1 MHCAAALDVWNTW
14 LWFFCWNSTMLYN
27 HKLKRY
33 FGWNLLQ
40 MKTQLS
46 VEGSR
51 NHHLQMLILFKQTSN
66 KHPTSYPISTTF
78 TPYRFPLRFP
88 LRFFGGRGSE
98 DGRCLTTNKAIGS
111 NIKGEST
118 WHMGQ
123 KNSYR
128 VHHCRGRTNHHFPYC
143 GWFRNPVNSPVEV
156 GWISH
161 LFTRLWN
168 IPGGCLGFLN
178 HQQYYRVKSIHG
190 WSTLGSFHIWIHSDL
205 WNRLFVNTVDASEIR
220 LTL

>member
-1 MHCAAALDVWNTW
+1 
-14 LWFFCWNSTMLYN
+14 
-27 HKLKRY
+27 
-33 FGWNLLQ
+33 

-51 NHHLQMLILFKQTSN
+51 NHHLQMLIIFKQTSN

-98 DGRCLTTNKAIGS
+98 EGRCLTTNKAISS

-123 KNSYR
+123 KNSSR
-128 VHHCRGRTNHHFPYC
+128 VHRCRGRTNHHFPYC
-143 GWFRNPVNSPVEV
+143 GWQP
-156 GWISH
+156 
-161 LFTRLWN
+161 
-168 IPGGCLGFLN
+168 
-178 HQQYYRVKSIHG
+178 
-190 WSTLGSFHIWIHSDL
+190 
-205 WNRLFVNTVDASEIR
+205 EIR
-220 LTL
+220 STHQLRLGEYPIIYKALGTFQVVVWDF